1 MDVQQVMTDYQNI
14 YLALYRRTP
23 SELSD
28 LGNDWVL
35 VNGARMTSKELA
47 LLTTQLKRELDQQV
61 AKRSMVQRLMKWF
74 STANA

>member
-1 MDVQQVMTDYQNI
+1 MDVQQVMTDYQAT
-14 YLALYRRTP
+14 YLALYRRNP

-47 LLTTQLKRELDQQV
+47 MLTTQLKRELDQQT
-61 AKRSMVQRLMKWF
+61 AKRSVVQRLMKWF

>member
-1 MDVQQVMTDYQNI
+1 MDVQQVMTDYQTT
-14 YLALYRRTP
+14 YLALYRRNP

-47 LLTTQLKRELDQQV
+47 ILTTQLKRELDQQT
-61 AKRSMVQRLMKWF
+61 AKRSVVQRLMKWF

>member
-1 MDVQQVMTDYQNI
+1 MEVQQIITDYQNT
-14 YLALYRRTP
+14 YMALYRRTP

-28 LGNDWVL
+28 LGDDWVL

-47 LLTTQLKRELDQQV
+47 MLTTQLKRELDQLT
-61 AKRSMVQRLMKWF
+61 AKRGVVQRLMKWF